1 MKNINV
7 GSIDRVFR
15 GLLGL
20 VLLAIPFLSAGVAP
34 ESGAGIACFVGAA
47 IMIGT
52 ATISFC
58 PIYRLLGLRT
68 TPSS

>member
-1 MKNINV
+1 MNNINV

-15 GLLGL
+15 VILGL
-20 VLLAIPFLSAGVAP
+20 VLVAIPFLSGSVAP
-34 ESGAGIACFVGAA
+34 TSGVGIACFVGAA

-52 ATISFC
+52 ATLSFC

-68 TPSS
+68 TPNS